1 MTELELEPKSGKV
14 QRRLF
19 ICLRLLSKDQDG
31 RGFFWLPSSIP
42 LQVLGISMT
51 KAPLAGEFC
60 ACYSFLLCLSVGSHW
75 SSGHK
80 PPTAWGGTA
89 WNQA

>member
-31 RGFFWLPSSIP
+31 RGFSGS
-42 LQVLGISMT
+42 QVQYPFRS
-51 KAPLAGEFC
+51 
-60 ACYSFLLCLSVGSHW
+60 
-75 SSGHK
+75 
-80 PPTAWGGTA
+80 
-89 WNQA
+89 